1 MADQPPKPEYGQPDS
16 QRPAPDKPDSASQQ
30 PPKPKH
36 DTPMAEHPDLQGARG
51 PVPLPRPTSP
61 QANPMPAPHHAEA
74 RPTIST
80 HVLDAGRGAPQ
91 AGVLVRLSRLAGDGP
106 ATVLAELT
114 TDDDGRIASLAPD
127 GLTAGTYRLEFHL
140 DGLGSDFF
148 RAVQL
153 DLRVDDPTRSYHVPL
168 LVAPYGLSTYRGS

>member
-1 MADQPPKPEYGQPDS
+1 MADQPPNPEQPVS
-16 QRPAPDKPDSASQQ
+16 
-30 PPKPKH
+30 H
-36 DTPMAEHPDLQGARG
+36 GAAQNPRG
-51 PVPLPRPTSP
+51 PVALPRPIARP
-61 QANPMPAPHHAEA
+61 ANPMPLPHHAEA

-80 HVLDAGRGAPQ
+80 HVLDTGRGAPQ
-91 AGVLVRLSRLAGDGP
+91 AGVMVRLSRLVSEGQAK
-106 ATVLAELT
+106 VLAELT

-148 RAVQL
+148 RSIQVE
-153 DLRVDDPTRSYHVPL
+153 LRVDDPTRSYHVPL

>member
-1 MADQPPKPEYGQPDS
+1 M
-16 QRPAPDKPDSASQQ
+16 
-30 PPKPKH
+30 
-36 DTPMAEHPDLQGARG
+36 
-51 PVPLPRPTSP
+51 PVPHPVETK
-61 QANPMPAPHHAEA
+61 
-74 RPTIST
+74 PTIST

-127 GLTAGTYRLEFHL
+127 GLTVGTYRLEFHL
-140 DGLGSDFF
+140 DGLASDFF
-148 RAVQL
+148 RSVRL